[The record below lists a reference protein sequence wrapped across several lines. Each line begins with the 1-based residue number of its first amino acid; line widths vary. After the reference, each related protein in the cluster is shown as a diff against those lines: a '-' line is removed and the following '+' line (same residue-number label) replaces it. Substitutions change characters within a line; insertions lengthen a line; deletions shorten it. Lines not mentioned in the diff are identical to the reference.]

1 MSSKKHS
8 PTVFSPSDEQQK
20 IIDALKNKQNVIVN
34 AVAGS
39 GKTTTILGIAK
50 QMLDVNILQITY
62 NKALQLEV
70 EEKVKNENL
79 TNIKIYTY
87 HGLSCSFYDYTAW
100 TDDKITEIITND
112 TQFKPRKNHKHYSI
126 IVIDE
131 AQDMTELYFK
141 LVYKFL
147 KDLKFVGNLLILGD
161 NFQGIYEF
169 KGADTRYLTLA
180 DEIFKSHKPFIKL
193 TLNTSYRLT
202 NTTARFINEFMMYDK
217 VNIHAP
223 KIGDPVIYHRL
234 NQFSNDD
241 SKIIANYII
250 DKIVNHNAKADD
262 FFIIAPSLTK
272 SKILKNI
279 ENNLVDANIQCY
291 VPMTD
296 ETKLKEKILKGK
308 IVFTSYHQSKGRE
321 RPYVIV
327 LGFDT
332 SYYKYYNKTANMN
345 ICENILYVAVSRASK
360 QLILVEDYNYG
371 SHPFL
376 KCIPLIDGSAMS
388 DDIKSF
394 LHITEESM
402 LYDYR
407 NRKVI
412 EDKVIQEQSIIRH
425 NTSVTIFTKFINNE
439 ILDKISIL
447 VDKLYITLSPVEEKN
462 IVLFPN
468 DIQTSSST
476 FEEVFDIIGVTL
488 PSMLEITKH
497 GKTNVLHRNSKIEVD
512 SMLQN
517 KKHKT
522 ITDEF
527 NKIIYPCIT
536 IKDWLHLG
544 NFYLACTNKL
554 YYKIK
559 QIKNYDWVT
568 DKMKEGCHNNM
579 KRHIVSFNDLE
590 FEYEQKVILPN
601 KKYGQITLT
610 GRFDAINTDTL
621 WEFKLSE
628 NFSIEHKLQ
637 LIIYSYMWQVDN
649 NMLIANNYSKLIEH
663 KDNINENEK
672 KELQQNAFITSKGH
686 RECKLMSIRTGEILK
701 LNTHND
707 ACLCIIGGDCNNC
720 DKTII
725 KIIELLL
732 DNRYFHSE
740 RIDNDAF
747 ITYNSDKISSYL
759 DIIEKNK
766 ISSVNNINNYDIS
779 MDYSGYSSNS
789 DTNSVNEIIDFNDND
804 YEYDYNA
811 EENNY
816 ISDDEICNDSD
827 ESIEIDY
834 TKLKVNELIDLCNK
848 EFTDDNKIKNLKKKK
863 KQELIDILINL
874 KKNKKEDDKIELD
887 F

>member
-1 MSSKKHS
+1 MSDNNIQ
-8 PTVFSPSDEQQK
+8 PILFSPSEEQQK

-50 QMLDVNILQITY
+50 QMPDINILQITY

-70 EEKVKNENL
+70 EEKVKKEKL
-79 TNIKIYTY
+79 INIKIYTY
-87 HGLSCSFYDYTAW
+87 HGIACSFYDYTAW
-100 TDDKITEIITND
+100 TDDKITDIITND

-147 KDLKFVGNLLILGD
+147 KELKFVGNLLILGD
-161 NFQGIYEF
+161 NYQGIYEF
-169 KGADTRYLTLA
+169 KGADTRYLTFA
-180 DEIFKSHKPFIKL
+180 DKIFKSHQPFVKL

-217 VNIHAP
+217 VNINAP
-223 KIGDPVIYHRL
+223 KQGEPVIYHRL

-250 DKIVNHNAKADD
+250 DKIVNYNAKADD
-262 FFIIAPSLTK
+262 FFIIAPSITK

-291 VPMTD
+291 VPMSD
-296 ETKLKEKILKGK
+296 ESKLKDKILKHK
-308 IVFTSYHQSKGRE
+308 VVFTTYHQSKGRE
-321 RPYVIV
+321 RPYCIV

-332 SYYKYYNKTANMN
+332 SYYKYYNKTANMY

-360 QLILVEDYNYG
+360 QLILVEDYNHG

-376 KCIPLIDGSAMS
+376 RCNTLIEGSVMT
-388 DDIKSF
+388 DDIKTF
-394 LHITEESM
+394 LHITKESL

-407 NRKVI
+407 DRKSI
-412 EDKVIQEQSIIRH
+412 EEEVKKEQSIIRH
-425 NTSVTIFTKFINNE
+425 NTSVTNFTKFIKNE

-447 VDKLYITLSPVEEKN
+447 VDKLFITFSPVEEKN

-497 GKTNVLHRNSKIEVD
+497 GKTNVLHRNSKIEVE
-512 SMLQN
+512 SMLKN

-527 NKIIYPCIT
+527 NKLIYPCIT
-536 IKDWLHLG
+536 INDWLHLG

-559 QIKNYDWVT
+559 QIKNYDWIT
-568 DKMKEGCHNNM
+568 DAIKDGCHNNM

-590 FEYEQKVILPN
+590 FEDKQEITFTDT
-601 KKYGQITLT
+601 KYGQITLC
-610 GRFDAINTDTL
+610 GRFDAIDNDTL
-621 WEFKLSE
+621 WEFKISE
-628 NFSIEHKLQ
+628 TFSIEHKLQ
-637 LIIYSYMWQVDN
+637 LIIYSYMWQLQNNKLISDN
-649 NMLIANNYSKLIEH
+649 YSNLIAH

-701 LNTHND
+701 LNTNND
-707 ACLCIIGGDCNNC
+707 ACLCVIGGNCNNC
-720 DKTII
+720 DKTI
-725 KIIELLL
+725 KQIIELLL
-732 DNRYFHSE
+732 YNRYFYKE
-740 RIDNDAF
+740 KIDNDEF
-747 ITYNSDKISSYL
+747 ITNNINKIINYL
-759 DIIEKNK
+759 DIIEKYKNSN
-766 ISSVNNINNYDIS
+766 INNVNNIDV
-779 MDYSGYSSNS
+779 SGYSSNS
-789 DTNSVNEIIDFNDND
+789 DINSDTNSDINSMVDIIDFEDNSYFSNNYYSRD
-804 YEYDYNA
+804 SDDDEDEDEDEYDNTDF
-811 EENNY
+811 N
-816 ISDDEICNDSD
+816 
-827 ESIEIDY
+827 
-834 TKLKVNELIDLCNK
+834 KFKVNAIIDLCNK
-848 EFTDDNKIKNLKKKK
+848 EFTDDNRIKNLKKKK
-863 KQELIDILINL
+863 KQELIDILLIL
-874 KKNKKEDDKIELD
+874 IKQKKDNKIELD

>member
-1 MSSKKHS
+1 MSSKT
-8 PTVFSPSDEQQK
+8 PPPILFSPSEEQQK
-20 IIDALKNKQNVIVN
+20 IIDALKNKQNVMVN

-50 QMLDVNILQITY
+50 QMRDINILQITY

-70 EEKVKNENL
+70 EEKVKNEKL

-147 KDLKFVGNLLILGD
+147 KDLKFTGNLLILGD

-180 DEIFKSHKPFIKL
+180 NEIFKSHKPFVKL
-193 TLNTSYRLT
+193 TLTTSYRLT
-202 NTTARFINEFMMYDK
+202 NTMARFINEFMMDK
-217 VNIHAP
+217 RISINAP
-223 KIGDPVIYHRL
+223 KQGDPIIYHRI
-234 NQFSNDD
+234 NHFSNDD
-241 SKIIANYII
+241 SNIISNYII

-262 FFIIAPSLTK
+262 FFIIAPSITK
-272 SKILKNI
+272 SKNLKNI

-296 ETKLKEKILKGK
+296 ESKLKDKILKNK
-308 IVFTSYHQSKGRE
+308 VVFTTYHQSKGRE
-321 RPYVIV
+321 RPYCIV

-360 QLILVEDYNYG
+360 QLILVEDYNNG

-376 KCIPLIDGSAMS
+376 KCNALIDGSS
-388 DDIKSF
+388 ITDDIKSF
-394 LHITEESM
+394 LHITKESL

-407 NRKVI
+407 DRQSI
-412 EDKVIQEQSIIRH
+412 EEEVKQSQSIIRH
-425 NTSVTIFTKFINNE
+425 NTSVTDFTKFIKNE
-439 ILDKISIL
+439 ILDNIYIL
-447 VDKLYITLSPVEEKN
+447 VDKLFITISEVEEKN
-462 IVLFPN
+462 IVVFPN

-488 PSMLEITKH
+488 PSMLEINNF
-497 GKTNVLHRNSKIEVD
+497 GKTNVLHRISKIEVED
-512 SMLQN
+512 MIKYKTN
-517 KKHKT
+517 KT

-527 NKIIYPCIT
+527 NNIVYPCIT

-559 QIKNYDWVT
+559 QIKNYDWIT
-568 DKMKEGCHNNM
+568 DEIRDGCHNNM
-579 KRHIVSFNDLE
+579 KRHIGSFNDLQ
-590 FEYEQKVILPN
+590 FEYEQELIFTDN
-601 KKYGQITLT
+601 TYGQITLS
-610 GRFDAINTDTL
+610 GRFDAIDSDTL
-621 WEFKLSE
+621 WEFKLAE
-628 NFSIEHKLQ
+628 TFSLEHKLQ
-637 LIIYSYMWQVDN
+637 LIIYSYMWQLNNNKLIADN
-649 NMLIANNYSKLIEH
+649 YSNLIAN

-672 KELQQNAFITSKGH
+672 KQIYEHAFRTSKGH
-686 RECKLMSIRTGEILK
+686 RDCKLMSIRTGEILK
-701 LNTHND
+701 LNTNND

-720 DKTII
+720 NSKINQII
-725 KIIELLL
+725 KLLL
-732 DNRYFHSE
+732 DNRYFHKE
-740 RIDNDAF
+740 RIDNDEF
-747 ITYNSDKISSYL
+747 ITYNIDKISSYL
-759 DIIEKNK
+759 DIIEKYK
-766 ISSVNNINNYDIS
+766 ISNDNSIYV
-779 MDYSGYSSNS
+779 SGYSSNS
-789 DTNSVNEIIDFNDND
+789 DTNSVNEITNFSDND
-804 YEYDYNA
+804 YKYEDDNYNYDDASGY
-811 EENNY
+811 
-816 ISDDEICNDSD
+816 SDDGTT
-827 ESIEIDY
+827 IDY
-834 TKLKVNELIDLCNK
+834 TKLKVNDIIDLCNK
-848 EFTDDNKIKNLKKKK
+848 EFTDENRIKNLKKKK
-863 KQELIDILINL
+863 KQELIDILLNL
-874 KKNKKEDDKIELD
+874 KKNKKKDDKIELD